1 MRVNRRSILIVSA
14 ALLATPMAVAAAPS
28 AQAAPGIV
36 VREIVADG
44 PAVVN
49 DVAAGVEV
57 NLQFKVLANT
67 LASFTNNVIGTT
79 NGPGQALIQIVG
91 PNGSPTMPATPV
103 YSNALSSLFLTPG
116 TWTIRLVPIDA
127 ATAVRSEVE
136 LNFYQP
142 IVSTTTIGATKTIA
156 VEYGQ
161 SAEFGFKV
169 ATSQKVAWRVL
180 DAGPGALG
188 VGMDIYNAATGAIV
202 GPYTWLQAPDLFG
215 INPVVLPPGRYVA
228 RLNYFGADNSL
239 KVAVMPVL

>member
-91 PNGSPTMPATPV
+91 PNGSPTIPATPV
-103 YSNALSSLFLTPG
+103 YSNALSSLSLTPG

-127 ATAVRSEVE
+127 ADASARPGTWRVGQLAATRSGWQGTITGLDAVR
-136 LNFYQP
+136 
-142 IVSTTTIGATKTIA
+142 G
-156 VEYGQ
+156 
-161 SAEFGFKV
+161 
-169 ATSQKVAWRVL
+169 R
-180 DAGPGALG
+180 
-188 VGMDIYNAATGAIV
+188 AADV
-202 GPYTWLQAPDLFG
+202 
-215 INPVVLPPGRYVA
+215 
-228 RLNYFGADNSL
+228 
-239 KVAVMPVL
+239 